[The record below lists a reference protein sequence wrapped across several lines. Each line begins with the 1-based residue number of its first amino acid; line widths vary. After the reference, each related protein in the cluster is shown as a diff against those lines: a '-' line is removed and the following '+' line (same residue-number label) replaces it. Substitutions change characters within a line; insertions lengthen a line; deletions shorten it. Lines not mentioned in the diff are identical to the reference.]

1 MRVVNYGEKNE
12 QTTVAEPEPNKRNLI
27 SCEIVDGNRIRSTYS
42 TIRVISIEKQQQR
55 TTTTKRVLISNIA
68 VWPHPLTECTL

>member
-1 MRVVNYGEKNE
+1 MRVVYDGEKNE

-42 TIRVISIEKQQQR
+42 TIRVISIENQQQQK
-55 TTTTKRVLISNIA
+55 KRVLISSIA
-68 VWPHPLTECTL
+68 VCPHPLTECTL